1 MQQTSN
7 DRKQSEKKTPMR
19 FSVYELER
27 IIVALLQHVEN
38 RNFYKNVRELF
49 SRFDEATY
57 ANDLEKAARVFLI
70 NRIVDTVL
78 SGNMTSKD
86 PLLSTIDVSGRFYDK
101 ATEIL
106 NNLFNAGISDFEIRD
121 IDKKISLQLK
131 FSLID
136 NGASDVLINHI
147 NAIKSESYVDL
158 GKELDSVEEGIS
170 YLDRNFKNYKEAIE
184 EADNTVSLSNDS
196 FIGNLEEYI
205 EEEKNPNAR
214 VRTGIK
220 LFNTMLDGGYQPENV
235 YCALGVAKGWK
246 SGFLLSSAI
255 WGKTFNNLKPKD
267 PTKVPVILYLTLE
280 NSIRLTIGRLISYCK
295 GNSYDVKKANK
306 NEVAT
311 ILQQNDIFTPG
322 DMTKPEI
329 VIKYKKNKSVT
340 VDDIKGMLED
350 FKKNGK
356 ECVFL
361 VVDYLKRIKPE
372 VQAKDLRFDLS
383 SIADDLHSLAVD
395 EHIPILTAMQMNRMA
410 ISELDQAT
418 TFEQKLQ
425 ALGRIGG
432 SNVGESIDIIQNV
445 DYAFTVARTIDSR
458 ISESGNVECIDKFF
472 TIKVVANRNKNVVD
486 VDSFTQ
492 RFMDNN
498 DMRLVE
504 DADAET
510 SQSIIN
516 TNALI
521 TDRVKANGI
530 KTKGYRQTD

>member
-1 MQQTSN
+1 
-7 DRKQSEKKTPMR
+7 MR
-19 FSVYELER
+19 FSVFELER
-27 IIVALLQHVEN
+27 IIIALLQNVDN
-38 RNFYKNVRELF
+38 KNLCKNVRDLF
-49 SRFDEATY
+49 SRFNEATY
-57 ANDLEKAARVFLI
+57 ANDMEKASRVFLI
-70 NRIVDTVL
+70 TKIVDTII
-78 SGNMTSKD
+78 SGNINTKET
-86 PLLSTIDVSGRFYDK
+86 LLNTIDVSGKFYDK
-101 ATEIL
+101 ATEVL
-106 NNLFNAGISDFEIRD
+106 NNLFNATISDFETKE

-136 NGASDVLINHI
+136 NGASDDLINHI
-147 NAIKSESYVDL
+147 NSIKSESYTDL
-158 GKELDSVEEGIS
+158 EKELSCIEDGVNN
-170 YLDRNFKNYKEAIE
+170 LDRSFKNYREAIE

-196 FIGNLEEYI
+196 FIGNLDKYI
-205 EEEKNPNAR
+205 EEEKNPNTR

-255 WGKTFNNLKPKD
+255 WGKTFNNLKTKD
-267 PTKVPVILYLTLE
+267 PTKRPVILYLTLE

-311 ILQQNDIFTPG
+311 ILQQSGIFTPG
-322 DMTKPEI
+322 DLSKPEI
-329 VIKYKKNKSVT
+329 VIMYKKNKSVT
-340 VDDIKGMLED
+340 VDDIKGILED

-395 EHIPILTAMQMNRMA
+395 EHIPVLTAMQMNRLA

-445 DYAFTVARTIDSR
+445 DYAFSVARTVDSK
-458 ISESGNVECIDKFF
+458 ISESGDIESVDKFF

-486 VDSFTQ
+486 VESFTQ
-492 RFMDNN
+492 RFINNN

-504 DADAET
+504 DADADVST
-510 SQSIIN
+510 SIIN
-516 TNALI
+516 TNAI
-521 TDRVKANGI
+521 IADKVNKNGI